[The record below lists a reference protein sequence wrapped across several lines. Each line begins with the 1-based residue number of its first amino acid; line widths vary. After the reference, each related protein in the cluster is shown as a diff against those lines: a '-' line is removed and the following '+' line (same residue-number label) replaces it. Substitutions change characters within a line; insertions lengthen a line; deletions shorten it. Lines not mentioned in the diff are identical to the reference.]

1 MFMSLFRILAL
12 SALAAPATT
21 IWAQQPAGPVRV
33 QAAGATPVPAPGT
46 LSPAAASAPSQPE
59 PPIPQRKLDDPF
71 FGDDEGL
78 MRAAQLKAARAAV
91 QPWRILARGIS
102 GERAVVIL
110 ALDPERR
117 AFVSKGDTI
126 TLDTPNGAMQL
137 RLTSIG
143 RQSLEFTLPDGTLI
157 HLQ

>member
-1 MFMSLFRILAL
+1 MAH
-12 SALAAPATT
+12 
-21 IWAQQPAGPVRV
+21 
-33 QAAGATPVPAPGT
+33 PGT
-46 LSPAAASAPSQPE
+46 RHL
-59 PPIPQRKLDDPF
+59 R
-71 FGDDEGL
+71 
-78 MRAAQLKAARAAV
+78 
-91 QPWRILARGIS
+91 
-102 GERAVVIL
+102 ERAVVIL